1 MNRLSLPVPA
11 CPRLSAACR
20 MSLACS
26 LRNPY
31 SASIGHFVEAAMK
44 TGRTA
49 LASLMVITVVALS
62 ALAIV
67 RLAGHPL
74 ALQLALK

>member
-1 MNRLSLPVPA
+1 
-11 CPRLSAACR
+11 
-20 MSLACS
+20 
-26 LRNPY
+26 
-31 SASIGHFVEAAMK
+31 MK